1 MGSAPP
7 APNANQRKTVKWR
20 Q

>member
-7 APNANQRKTVKWR
+7 APNANQRKTVK
-20 Q
+20 